1 LELSIKDSDLSHDNS
16 NIWIISEGRYSDV
29 DLKGVVDGNVAGP
42 YKEYKISDIGRYLLN
57 PDSIEVKK
65 RLIGGEIHYKK
76 GALKKI
82 GKSFRK
88 ILPNTSK
95 RQKNGQLLTP
105 ELIISRYKLRIPPM
119 NDPDLEA
126 HLNQFYGLLRSYDSV
141 PKKLASLDPH
151 KIFEIIGICEDIG
164 GNYSY
169 LKLKGSIEEKI
180 KYLES
185 SFSKDV
191 GVMLNRAYIADGL
204 FELRGY
210 DFESYKPERSY
221 RLISYTND
229 GGPTACV
236 LTDHNKI
243 DFYLSDYHL
252 IKHMHLL
259 EQSLRANPSIS
270 KAFRRCVKG
279 QATPV
284 KLFFNKKLEIDY
296 AKTALPAI
304 YQNVFKTLDVGLNQR
319 NLIKPILNYLQVGV
333 SLNYI
338 LPGEG
343 QEDRMYTH
351 ISVLHDFR
359 ALEPLRKNLPQVY
372 SALLEQAFI
381 TEAGRYYLL
390 DSINGY
396 SNE

>member
-1 LELSIKDSDLSHDNS
+1 LSNNNSDLSHNNN
-16 NIWIISEGRYSDV
+16 NIWIISEGRDTDV
-29 DLKGVVDGNVAGP
+29 SLEGVNDGKVAGP

-57 PDSIEVKK
+57 PNSIEVKK
-65 RLIGGEIHYKK
+65 KLIGGEIHYKQ

-82 GKSFRK
+82 GRLFRK
-88 ILPNTSK
+88 ILPNASRRQSK
-95 RQKNGQLLTP
+95 GRSISP
-105 ELIISRYKLRIPPM
+105 ELIVSRYKLRIPPM
-119 NDPDLEA
+119 KDPDLEA
-126 HLNQFYGLLRSYDSV
+126 HLNQFFGLLRSYDSV
-141 PKKLASLDPH
+141 PKKLALLDPH

-180 KYLES
+180 KYLEN

-191 GVMLNRAYIADGL
+191 GVVLNRAYIADGL

-210 DFESYKPERSY
+210 DFESYKPERSC

-229 GGPTACV
+229 GGPAACV
-236 LTDHNKI
+236 LTSHNKI
-243 DFYLSDYHL
+243 DFYLSDYNL

-259 EQSLRANPSIS
+259 EQSLRTNPSIS
-270 KAFRRCVKG
+270 EAFIRCVKG
-279 QATPV
+279 QATPI

-304 YQNVFKTLDVGLNQR
+304 YQDVFKTLDVELNQR
-319 NLIKPILNYLQVGV
+319 NLVKPILNYLQIGV

-338 LPGEG
+338 LPEEG
-343 QEDRMYTH
+343 QEDRMCTH

-372 SALLEQAFI
+372 SALLQQAFS

>member
-1 LELSIKDSDLSHDNS
+1 MLAKDSDLSQN
-16 NIWIISEGRYSDV
+16 NRKIWIISDGRYPEI
-29 DLKGVVDGNVAGP
+29 DLQGVVDGNASGP
-42 YKEYKISDIGRYLLN
+42 YKQYKISEIGRYLLN
-57 PDSIEVKK
+57 PQSIEVKK
-65 RLIGGEIHYKK
+65 KLIGGEIHYKQ
-76 GALKKI
+76 GVLKNI

-88 ILPNTSK
+88 ILPKASK
-95 RQKNGQLLTP
+95 RSKNGSLQSP
-105 ELIISRYKLRIPPM
+105 ELIVSRYKTRVPPM
-119 NDPDLEA
+119 KDPDLAA
-126 HLNQFYGLLRSYDSV
+126 HLNQFYGLLKSYDSV
-141 PKKLASLDPH
+141 PKKLALLDPH
-151 KIFEIIGICEDIG
+151 KLAEIIGICEDIG

-185 SFSKDV
+185 SFSKEV
-191 GVMLNRAYIADGL
+191 SVILNRAYIADGL

-210 DFESYKPERSY
+210 DFESYTPARSY
-221 RLISYTND
+221 RLVSFSND
-229 GGPTACV
+229 GEPTACV
-236 LTDHNKI
+236 LKGQNKI
-243 DFYLSDYHL
+243 DFQLNDV
-252 IKHMHLL
+252 
-259 EQSLRANPSIS
+259 EQSLRVNPSIS
-270 KAFRRCVKG
+270 EAFIRCVEG
-279 QATPV
+279 QATPI

-296 AKTALPAI
+296 AKTQLPAV
-304 YQNVFKTLDVGLNQR
+304 YQNVFKTFDVGRNQR

-338 LPGEG
+338 LPEEDP
-343 QEDRMYTH
+343 EDRLYTH

-372 SALLEQAFI
+372 SALLKQAFF

>member
-1 LELSIKDSDLSHDNS
+1 MLLAKDCDLLQDNS
-16 NIWIISEGRYSDV
+16 KIWIISEGRHSDI
-29 DLKGVVDGNVAGP
+29 DLNGVVDGNVSGP

-57 PDSIEVKK
+57 PHSIEVKK
-65 RLIGGEIHYKK
+65 KLIGGEIHYKQ
-76 GALKKI
+76 GVLKRI

-88 ILPNTSK
+88 ILPNAS
-95 RQKNGQLLTP
+95 RRRENGPLLSP
-105 ELIISRYKLRIPPM
+105 ELIVSRYKWRIPPM
-119 NDPDLEA
+119 RDAALEA

-141 PKKLASLDPH
+141 PKKLALLDPH
-151 KIFEIIGICEDIG
+151 KIFEIVGICEDIG

-180 KYLES
+180 KYLEN
-185 SFSKDV
+185 SFSKDI
-191 GVMLNRAYIADGL
+191 GVILNRAYIADGL

-210 DFESYKPERSY
+210 DFESYPPERSF
-221 RLISYTND
+221 RLISYSSD
-229 GGPTACV
+229 EGPRACV

-243 DFYLSDYHL
+243 AFQLNDYKL

-259 EQSLRANPSIS
+259 EQSLRANPCIS
-270 KAFRRCVKG
+270 KAFNRCVEG
-279 QATPV
+279 QATPI

-304 YQNVFKTLDVGLNQR
+304 YQNVFKSLDVGLNQR
-319 NLIKPILNYLQVGV
+319 DLIKPILNCLQIGV

-338 LPGEG
+338 LPDEG
-343 QEDRMYTH
+343 REDRMYTH

-372 SALLEQAFI
+372 SALLKQAFI

>member
-1 LELSIKDSDLSHDNS
+1 MLAKDSDLSQN
-16 NIWIISEGRYSDV
+16 NRKIWIITDGRSLEI
-29 DLKGVVDGNVAGP
+29 DLKGVVDGSISGP
-42 YKEYKISDIGRYLLN
+42 YKQYMISEIGRYLLN
-57 PDSIEVKK
+57 PQSIEVKK
-65 RLIGGEIHYKK
+65 KLIGGEIHCKQ
-76 GALKKI
+76 GVLKNIAKP
-82 GKSFRK
+82 FRK
-88 ILPNTSK
+88 LLPKASK
-95 RQKNGQLLTP
+95 HPNNGSQISP
-105 ELIISRYKLRIPPM
+105 ELIVSRYKTRVPPM
-119 NDPDLEA
+119 KDPDLAA
-126 HLNQFYGLLRSYDSV
+126 HLNQFYGLLKSYDSV
-141 PKKLASLDPH
+141 PKKLALLDPQ
-151 KIFEIIGICEDIG
+151 KLAEIIGICEDIG

-180 KYLES
+180 KYLETY
-185 SFSKDV
+185 FSKEV
-191 GVMLNRAYIADGL
+191 SVILNRAYVADGL

-210 DFESYKPERSY
+210 DFASYTPARSY
-221 RLISYTND
+221 RLVSFSND
-229 GGPTACV
+229 GEPTACV
-236 LTDHNKI
+236 LTDQNKI
-243 DFYLSDYHL
+243 DFQLNDVDL

-270 KAFRRCVKG
+270 EAFSRCVEG
-279 QATPV
+279 QATPI

-296 AKTALPAI
+296 AKTALPAV
-304 YQNVFKTLDVGLNQR
+304 YQNVFKMFDVGRNQR

-338 LPGEG
+338 LPEEDP
-343 QEDRMYTH
+343 EDRLYTH

-372 SALLEQAFI
+372 SALLKQAFF

>member
-1 LELSIKDSDLSHDNS
+1 VLSINSSDLSHDNN
-16 NIWIISEGRYSDV
+16 NIWIISQGRNTEIN
-29 DLKGVVDGNVAGP
+29 LKGMIDGNVTGP
-42 YKEYKISDIGRYLLN
+42 YKEYKISDISRYLLN
-57 PDSIEVKK
+57 PHSIEVKK
-65 RLIGGEIHYKK
+65 KLIGGEIHYKQ
-76 GALKKI
+76 GVLKKI

-88 ILPNTSK
+88 ILPNTSR
-95 RQKNGQLLTP
+95 RQRKGQSTSP

-119 NDPDLEA
+119 KDPDLEA
-126 HLNQFYGLLRSYDSV
+126 HLNQFFGLLRSYDSV
-141 PKKLASLDPH
+141 PKKLALLDPH

-180 KYLES
+180 KYLEN

-191 GVMLNRAYIADGL
+191 GVVLNKAYIADGL

-210 DFESYKPERSY
+210 DFESYRPERSY
-221 RLISYTND
+221 RLISYTNE
-229 GGPTACV
+229 GGPAACV
-236 LTDHNKI
+236 LTSHNKI
-243 DFYLSDYHL
+243 DFYLSDYNL

-259 EQSLRANPSIS
+259 EQSLRTNPSIS
-270 KAFRRCVKG
+270 EAFIRCVKG
-279 QATPV
+279 QATPI

-304 YQNVFKTLDVGLNQR
+304 YQDVFKTLDVELNQR
-319 NLIKPILNYLQVGV
+319 NLVKPILNYLQIGV

-338 LPGEG
+338 LPEEG

-372 SALLEQAFI
+372 SALLQQAFS

>member
-1 LELSIKDSDLSHDNS
+1 LSNNNSDLSHNNN
-16 NIWIISEGRYSDV
+16 NIWIISEGRYTDV
-29 DLKGVVDGNVAGP
+29 SLEGVNDGKVAGP

-57 PDSIEVKK
+57 PNSIEVKK
-65 RLIGGEIHYKK
+65 KLIGGEIHYKQ

-82 GKSFRK
+82 GRLFRK
-88 ILPNTSK
+88 ILPNASRHQSK
-95 RQKNGQLLTP
+95 GPSISP
-105 ELIISRYKLRIPPM
+105 ELIVSRYKLRIPPM
-119 NDPDLEA
+119 KDPDLEA
-126 HLNQFYGLLRSYDSV
+126 HLNQFFGLLRSYDSV
-141 PKKLASLDPH
+141 PKKLALLDPH

-180 KYLES
+180 KYLEN

-191 GVMLNRAYIADGL
+191 GVVLNRAYIADGL

-210 DFESYKPERSY
+210 DFESYKPERSC

-229 GGPTACV
+229 GGPAACV
-236 LTDHNKI
+236 LTSHNKI
-243 DFYLSDYHL
+243 DFYLSDYNL

-259 EQSLRANPSIS
+259 EQSLRTNPSIS
-270 KAFRRCVKG
+270 EAFIRCVKG
-279 QATPV
+279 QATPI

-304 YQNVFKTLDVGLNQR
+304 YQDVFKTLDVELNQR
-319 NLIKPILNYLQVGV
+319 NLVKPILNYLQIGV

-338 LPGEG
+338 LPEEG

-372 SALLEQAFI
+372 SALLQQAFS

>member
-1 LELSIKDSDLSHDNS
+1 MSHNNN
-16 NIWIISEGRYSDV
+16 NIWIISEGRYTDV
-29 DLKGVVDGNVAGP
+29 CLEGVNDAKVAGP

-57 PDSIEVKK
+57 PNSIEVKK
-65 RLIGGEIHYKK
+65 KLIGGEIHYKQ

-82 GKSFRK
+82 GRLFRK
-88 ILPNTSK
+88 ILPNASRRQSK
-95 RQKNGQLLTP
+95 GQSISP
-105 ELIISRYKLRIPPM
+105 ELIVSRYKLRIPPM
-119 NDPDLEA
+119 KDPDLEA
-126 HLNQFYGLLRSYDSV
+126 HLNQFFGLLRSYDSV
-141 PKKLASLDPH
+141 PKKLALLDPH

-180 KYLES
+180 KYLEN

-191 GVMLNRAYIADGL
+191 GVVLNRAYIADGL

-210 DFESYKPERSY
+210 DFESYKPERSC

-229 GGPTACV
+229 GGPAACV
-236 LTDHNKI
+236 LTSHNKI
-243 DFYLSDYHL
+243 DFYLSDYNL

-259 EQSLRANPSIS
+259 EQSLRTNPSIS
-270 KAFRRCVKG
+270 EAFIRCVKG
-279 QATPV
+279 QATPI

-304 YQNVFKTLDVGLNQR
+304 YQDVFKTLDVELNQR
-319 NLIKPILNYLQVGV
+319 NLVKPILNYLQIGV

-338 LPGEG
+338 LPEEG

-372 SALLEQAFI
+372 SALLQQAFS

>member
-1 LELSIKDSDLSHDNS
+1 LSINNSDLSHNNN
-16 NIWIISEGRYSDV
+16 NIWIISEGRYTDV
-29 DLKGVVDGNVAGP
+29 SLEGLNDGKVAGP

-57 PDSIEVKK
+57 PNSIEVKK
-65 RLIGGEIHYKK
+65 KLIGGEIHYKQ

-82 GKSFRK
+82 GRFFRK
-88 ILPNTSK
+88 ILPNTSR
-95 RQKNGQLLTP
+95 RQSKGRSISP
-105 ELIISRYKLRIPPM
+105 ELIVSRYKLRIPPM
-119 NDPDLEA
+119 KDPDLEA
-126 HLNQFYGLLRSYDSV
+126 HLNQFFGLLRSYDSV
-141 PKKLASLDPH
+141 PKKLALLDPH

-180 KYLES
+180 KYLEN

-191 GVMLNRAYIADGL
+191 GVVLNRAYIADGL

-221 RLISYTND
+221 RLISFTNE
-229 GGPTACV
+229 GGPAACV
-236 LTDHNKI
+236 LTSHNKV
-243 DFYLSDYHL
+243 DFYLSDYTL

-259 EQSLRANPSIS
+259 EQSLRTNPSIS
-270 KAFRRCVKG
+270 EAFIRCVKG
-279 QATPV
+279 QATPI

-304 YQNVFKTLDVGLNQR
+304 YQEVFKTLDVELNQR
-319 NLIKPILNYLQVGV
+319 NLIKPILNYLQIGV

-338 LPGEG
+338 LPEEG

-372 SALLEQAFI
+372 SALLQQAFS

>member
-1 LELSIKDSDLSHDNS
+1 MK
-16 NIWIISEGRYSDV
+16 
-29 DLKGVVDGNVAGP
+29 
-42 YKEYKISDIGRYLLN
+42 
-57 PDSIEVKK
+57 
-65 RLIGGEIHYKK
+65 
-76 GALKKI
+76 
-82 GKSFRK
+82 
-88 ILPNTSK
+88 
-95 RQKNGQLLTP
+95 
-105 ELIISRYKLRIPPM
+105 
-119 NDPDLEA
+119 DPDLEA

-141 PKKLASLDPH
+141 PKKLALLDPH
-151 KIFEIIGICEDIG
+151 KIYELVGICEDIG

-191 GVMLNRAYIADGL
+191 AVILNRAYIADGL

-210 DFESYKPERSY
+210 DFGSYKPERSY

-229 GGPTACV
+229 GDSKACV
-236 LTDHNKI
+236 LTDHNMI
-243 DFYLSDYHL
+243 DFKLSDNNL

-270 KAFRRCVKG
+270 EAFSRCVKG
-279 QATPV
+279 QATPI

-296 AKTALPAI
+296 AKNALPAI
-304 YQNVFKTLDVGLNQR
+304 YQDVFKTLDVGLNQR
-319 NLIKPILNYLQVGV
+319 NLIKPVLNYLQVGV

-338 LPGEG
+338 LPEEG
-343 QEDRMYTH
+343 LEDRMYTH

-372 SALLEQAFI
+372 SELLKQAFI
-381 TEAGRYYLL
+381 TETGRYYLL

>member
-1 LELSIKDSDLSHDNS
+1 MSINSNDLSNDNN
-16 NIWIISEGRYSDV
+16 NIWIISQGWNADV
-29 DLKGVVDGNVAGP
+29 NLKGMIDGNVAGP

-57 PDSIEVKK
+57 PHSIEVKK
-65 RLIGGEIHYKK
+65 KLIGGEIHHKQ
-76 GALKKI
+76 GVLKKI
-82 GKSFRK
+82 EKSFRK
-88 ILPNTSK
+88 ILPNTSR
-95 RQKNGQLLTP
+95 RQRKGQSTSP
-105 ELIISRYKLRIPPM
+105 ELIISRYKLRIPSM
-119 NDPDLEA
+119 KDPDLEA
-126 HLNQFYGLLRSYDSV
+126 HLNQFFGLLRSYDSV
-141 PKKLASLDPH
+141 PKKLALLDPH

-164 GNYSY
+164 ENYSY

-180 KYLES
+180 KYLEN

-191 GVMLNRAYIADGL
+191 GVVLNRAYIADGL

-229 GGPTACV
+229 GGPAACV
-236 LTDHNKI
+236 LTSHNKI
-243 DFYLSDYHL
+243 DFYLSDYNL

-259 EQSLRANPSIS
+259 EQSLRTNPSIS
-270 KAFRRCVKG
+270 EAFIRCVKG
-279 QATPV
+279 QATPI

-304 YQNVFKTLDVGLNQR
+304 YQDVFKTLDVELNQR
-319 NLIKPILNYLQVGV
+319 NLVKPILNYLQIGV

-338 LPGEG
+338 LPEEG
-343 QEDRMYTH
+343 QEDRMHTH

-372 SALLEQAFI
+372 SALLQQAFS

>member
-1 LELSIKDSDLSHDNS
+1 MLPIKDSVS
-16 NIWIISEGRYSDV
+16 NDSSKIWIISEGRSSDAN
-29 DLKGVVDGNVAGP
+29 LKEVIDGNVAGP
-42 YKEYKISDIGRYLLN
+42 CREYKISDIGRYLLN
-57 PDSIEVKK
+57 PNSIEVKK
-65 RLIGGEIHYKK
+65 RLIGGEIHYKQ

-82 GKSFRK
+82 GNALRK
-88 ILPNTSK
+88 ILPGAS
-95 RQKNGQLLTP
+95 RRRKNGSQISP
-105 ELIISRYKLRIPPM
+105 ELIVSPYKLRIPTM
-119 NDPDLEA
+119 KDPDLEA
-126 HLNQFYGLLRSYDSV
+126 HLNQFYGLLRSHDTV
-141 PKKLASLDPH
+141 PKRLALLDPQ
-151 KIFEIIGICEDIG
+151 KIYEIVGICEDIG
-164 GNYSY
+164 GSYSY

-180 KYLES
+180 KYLDN
-185 SFSKDV
+185 SFCKDV
-191 GVMLNRAYIADGL
+191 GVVLNRAYIAEGL

-221 RLISYTND
+221 RLISYSNNGD
-229 GGPTACV
+229 PKGCV
-236 LTDHNKI
+236 LTSQNKI
-243 DFYLSDYHL
+243 DFDLSEYNL
-252 IKHMHLL
+252 IKHLQLL

-270 KAFRRCVKG
+270 EAFSRCVKG

-304 YQNVFKTLDVGLNQR
+304 YRDVFKTLDVGLNQR

-338 LPGEG
+338 LPEEG
-343 QEDRMYTH
+343 PEDRLYTH

-372 SALLEQAFI
+372 SALLKQAFI
-381 TEAGRYYLL
+381 TETGRYYLL

-396 SNE
+396 NNE

>member
-1 LELSIKDSDLSHDNS
+1 LSHNNN
-16 NIWIISEGRYSDV
+16 NIWIISEGRYTDV
-29 DLKGVVDGNVAGP
+29 SLEGVNDGKVAGP

-57 PDSIEVKK
+57 PNSIEVKK
-65 RLIGGEIHYKK
+65 KLIGGEIHYKQ

-82 GKSFRK
+82 GRFFRK
-88 ILPNTSK
+88 ILPNTSR
-95 RQKNGQLLTP
+95 RQSKGRSISP
-105 ELIISRYKLRIPPM
+105 DLIVSRYKLRIPPM
-119 NDPDLEA
+119 KDPDLEA
-126 HLNQFYGLLRSYDSV
+126 HLNQFFGLLRSYDSV
-141 PKKLASLDPH
+141 PKKLALLDPH

-180 KYLES
+180 KYLEN

-191 GVMLNRAYIADGL
+191 GVVLNRAYIADGL

-221 RLISYTND
+221 RLISFTND
-229 GGPTACV
+229 GGPAACV
-236 LTDHNKI
+236 LTGHSKV
-243 DFYLSDYHL
+243 DFYLSDYTL

-259 EQSLRANPSIS
+259 EQSLRTNPSIS
-270 KAFRRCVKG
+270 EAFIRCVKG
-279 QATPV
+279 QATPI

-304 YQNVFKTLDVGLNQR
+304 YQDVFKTLDVELNQR
-319 NLIKPILNYLQVGV
+319 NLVKPILNYLQIGV

-338 LPGEG
+338 LPEEG

-372 SALLEQAFI
+372 SALLQQAFS

>member
-1 LELSIKDSDLSHDNS
+1 VLPTKNS
-16 NIWIISEGRYSDV
+16 NISHNNSKIWIISEERLSDAN
-29 DLKGVVDGNVAGP
+29 LKGVVDGNAAGP
-42 YKEYKISDIGRYLLN
+42 YKEYKISDIGHYLLN
-57 PDSIEVKK
+57 PHSIEIKK
-65 RLIGGEIHYKK
+65 KLIGGEIHYKQ
-76 GALKKI
+76 GILKKI

-88 ILPNTSK
+88 ILPNTS
-95 RQKNGQLLTP
+95 RRRKNGLLISP
-105 ELIISRYKLRIPPM
+105 ELIVSRYKLRIPPLK
-119 NDPDLEA
+119 DPDLEA

-141 PKKLASLDPH
+141 PKKLALLDPH
-151 KIFEIIGICEDIG
+151 KIIEIIGICEDIG

-180 KYLES
+180 KYLEN
-185 SFSKDV
+185 SFSKNV
-191 GVMLNRAYIADGL
+191 GVTLNRAYIADGL
-204 FELRGY
+204 YELRGY
-210 DFESYKPERSY
+210 DFESYTPKRSY
-221 RLISYTND
+221 RLISYSKD
-229 GGPTACV
+229 GDPTACV
-236 LTDHNKI
+236 LTDHSEI
-243 DFYLSDYHL
+243 DFYLSDYNL
-252 IKHMHLL
+252 IKNMHLL

-270 KAFRRCVKG
+270 KAFSRCVKG
-279 QATPV
+279 HATPI

-304 YQNVFKTLDVGLNQR
+304 YQKVLKTLDVGLNQR

-338 LPGEG
+338 LPEEG

-351 ISVLHDFR
+351 VSVLHDFR

-372 SALLEQAFI
+372 SALLKQAFF

-396 SNE
+396 SNG

>member
-1 LELSIKDSDLSHDNS
+1 VLPIKDSVSDDSS
-16 NIWIISEGRYSDV
+16 KIWIISEGRSSD
-29 DLKGVVDGNVAGP
+29 DNLKEVMGGNNVAGP
-42 YKEYKISDIGRYLLN
+42 CKEYKISDIGRYLLN
-57 PDSIEVKK
+57 PHSIEVKK
-65 RLIGGEIHYKK
+65 RLIGGEIHYKQ

-82 GKSFRK
+82 GNALGK
-88 ILPNTSK
+88 IIPGTS
-95 RQKNGQLLTP
+95 RPQKNGPQISP
-105 ELIISRYKLRIPPM
+105 ELIVSPYKLRIPTM
-119 NDPDLEA
+119 KDPELEA
-126 HLNQFYGLLRSYDSV
+126 HLNQFYGLLRSHDTV
-141 PKKLASLDPH
+141 PKRLASLDPQR
-151 KIFEIIGICEDIG
+151 IFEIVGICEDIG
-164 GNYSY
+164 ESYSY

-191 GVMLNRAYIADGL
+191 GVVLNRAYIAEGL

-210 DFESYKPERSY
+210 DFESYQPERSY
-221 RLISYTND
+221 RLVSYSND
-229 GGPTACV
+229 GDPKACV
-236 LTDHNKI
+236 LTGQNTIDFDLSDHN
-243 DFYLSDYHL
+243 L
-252 IKHMHLL
+252 IKHMQLL

-270 KAFRRCVKG
+270 EAFDRCVKG
-279 QATPV
+279 QATPI

-304 YQNVFKTLDVGLNQR
+304 YRDVFKTLDVGMNQR

-338 LPGEG
+338 LPKEDP
-343 QEDRMYTH
+343 EDRLYTH

-372 SALLEQAFI
+372 SALLKQAFI
-381 TEAGRYYLL
+381 TETGRYYLL

-396 SNE
+396 NHE

>member
-1 LELSIKDSDLSHDNS
+1 VLPTKDSNISHDNS
-16 NIWIISEGRYSDV
+16 KIWIISEGLYSDV
-29 DLKGVVDGNVAGP
+29 NLKGVVDGNAAGP
-42 YKEYKISDIGRYLLN
+42 YKEYKISDIGHYLLN
-57 PDSIEVKK
+57 PHSIEIKK
-65 RLIGGEIHYKK
+65 RLIGGEIHYKQ
-76 GALKKI
+76 GVLKKI

-88 ILPNTSK
+88 ILPNSSR
-95 RQKNGQLLTP
+95 RQKKGELISP
-105 ELIISRYKLRIPPM
+105 ELIVSPYKLRIPPM
-119 NDPDLEA
+119 KDPDLEA
-126 HLNQFYGLLRSYDSV
+126 HLNQFYGLLRPYDSV
-141 PKKLASLDPH
+141 QKKLALLDPR
-151 KIFEIIGICEDIG
+151 KIIEIVGICEDVG

-180 KYLES
+180 KYLEN

-191 GVMLNRAYIADGL
+191 GVILNRAYIADGL
-204 FELRGY
+204 YELRGY
-210 DFESYKPERSY
+210 DFESYTPERSY
-221 RLISYTND
+221 RLISYSKD
-229 GGPTACV
+229 GDPTACV

-243 DFYLSDYHL
+243 DFYLNDYNL
-252 IKHMHLL
+252 IKNMHLL
-259 EQSLRANPSIS
+259 EQSLRASPSIS
-270 KAFRRCVKG
+270 KAFSRCVKG

-304 YQNVFKTLDVGLNQR
+304 YQNVFKTLDVGLSQR

-333 SLNYI
+333 SLNYV
-338 LPGEG
+338 LPEEG

-372 SALLEQAFI
+372 SALLKQAFI
-381 TEAGRYYLL
+381 TETGRYYLL

>member
-1 LELSIKDSDLSHDNS
+1 MLAKDSNLSQN
-16 NIWIISEGRYSDV
+16 NRKIWIISDGRHSDI
-29 DLKGVVDGNVAGP
+29 DLNGVVDGDVSGP

-65 RLIGGEIHYKK
+65 RLIGGENHYKQNV
-76 GALKKI
+76 LKKI

-88 ILPNTSK
+88 ILPKASK
-95 RQKNGQLLTP
+95 HSKNGSLTSP
-105 ELIISRYKLRIPPM
+105 ELIVSRYKHRIPPIK
-119 NDPDLEA
+119 DPDLKA
-126 HLNQFYGLLRSYDSV
+126 HLNQFFGLLKSYDSV
-141 PKKLASLDPH
+141 PKKLAFLDPR
-151 KIFEIIGICEDIG
+151 KLFEIVGICEDVG

-180 KYLES
+180 KYLENF
-185 SFSKDV
+185 FSKEV
-191 GVMLNRAYIADGL
+191 SVVLNRAYIADGL

-210 DFESYKPERSY
+210 NFESYTPERSY
-221 RLISYTND
+221 RLVSYSND
-229 GGPTACV
+229 GDPAACV
-236 LTDHNKI
+236 LTGQNKP
-243 DFYLSDYHL
+243 DFQLDDFEL

-259 EQSLRANPSIS
+259 EKSLRANPSIS
-270 KAFRRCVKG
+270 DAFSRCVEG
-279 QATPV
+279 QATPI

-304 YQNVFKTLDVGLNQR
+304 YQNVFNSLDVGMNQR
-319 NLIKPILNYLQVGV
+319 NLVKPILNYLQVGV

-338 LPGEG
+338 LPE
-343 QEDRMYTH
+343 EDPEERLYTH

-372 SALLEQAFI
+372 LALLKQAFI
-381 TEAGRYYLL
+381 TEAGKYYLL

-396 SNE
+396 SNEE

>member
-1 LELSIKDSDLSHDNS
+1 MSINNSDLSHNNN
-16 NIWIISEGRYSDV
+16 NIWIISEGRDTDV
-29 DLKGVVDGNVAGP
+29 SLEGVNDGKVAGP

-57 PDSIEVKK
+57 PNSIEVKK
-65 RLIGGEIHYKK
+65 KLIGGEIHYKQ

-82 GKSFRK
+82 GKFFRK
-88 ILPNTSK
+88 ILPNTSR
-95 RQKNGQLLTP
+95 RQSKGRSISP
-105 ELIISRYKLRIPPM
+105 ELIVSRYKLRIPPM
-119 NDPDLEA
+119 KDPDLEA
-126 HLNQFYGLLRSYDSV
+126 HLNQFFGLLRSYDSV
-141 PKKLASLDPH
+141 PKKLALLDPH
-151 KIFEIIGICEDIG
+151 KIFEIIGICEDFG

-180 KYLES
+180 KYLEN

-191 GVMLNRAYIADGL
+191 GVVLNRAYIADGL

-210 DFESYKPERSY
+210 DFESYKPERSC

-229 GGPTACV
+229 GGPAACV
-236 LTDHNKI
+236 LTSHNKI
-243 DFYLSDYHL
+243 DFYLSDYNL

-259 EQSLRANPSIS
+259 EQSLRTNPSIS
-270 KAFRRCVKG
+270 EAFIRCVKG
-279 QATPV
+279 QATPI

-304 YQNVFKTLDVGLNQR
+304 YQDVFKTLDVELNQR
-319 NLIKPILNYLQVGV
+319 NLVKPILNYLQIGV

-338 LPGEG
+338 LPEEG

-372 SALLEQAFI
+372 SALLQQAFS

>member
-1 LELSIKDSDLSHDNS
+1 MSINNSDLSHNNN
-16 NIWIISEGRYSDV
+16 NIWIISEGRYTDV
-29 DLKGVVDGNVAGP
+29 SLEGVNDGKVAGP

-57 PDSIEVKK
+57 PNSIEVKK
-65 RLIGGEIHYKK
+65 KLIGGEIHYKQ

-82 GKSFRK
+82 GRFFRK
-88 ILPNTSK
+88 ILPNTSR
-95 RQKNGQLLTP
+95 RQSKGRSISP
-105 ELIISRYKLRIPPM
+105 DLIVSRYKLRIPPM
-119 NDPDLEA
+119 KDPDLEA
-126 HLNQFYGLLRSYDSV
+126 HLNQFFGLLRSYDSV
-141 PKKLASLDPH
+141 PKKLALLDPH

-180 KYLES
+180 KYLEN

-191 GVMLNRAYIADGL
+191 GVVLNRAYIADGL

-221 RLISYTND
+221 RLISFTND
-229 GGPTACV
+229 GGPAACV
-236 LTDHNKI
+236 LTGHSKV
-243 DFYLSDYHL
+243 DFYLSDYTL

-259 EQSLRANPSIS
+259 EQSLRTNPSIS
-270 KAFRRCVKG
+270 EAFIRCVKG
-279 QATPV
+279 QATPI

-304 YQNVFKTLDVGLNQR
+304 YQDVFKTLDVELNQR
-319 NLIKPILNYLQVGV
+319 NLVKPILNYLQIGV

-338 LPGEG
+338 LPEEG

-372 SALLEQAFI
+372 SALLQQAFS

>member
-1 LELSIKDSDLSHDNS
+1 MLTIKDSDFSHDNS
-16 NIWIISEGRYSDV
+16 KIWIISEGRYADV
-29 DLKGVVDGNVAGP
+29 NLKEVVDGNVAGP

-65 RLIGGEIHYKK
+65 RLIGGEIHYKQS
-76 GALKKI
+76 ALKKI

-88 ILPNTSK
+88 ILPYTSR
-95 RQKNGQLLTP
+95 RQKNGSPISP
-105 ELIISRYKLRIPPM
+105 ELIVSRYKLRIPPM
-119 NDPDLEA
+119 KDPDLEA
-126 HLNQFYGLLRSYDSV
+126 HLNQFYGLLRSHDSV
-141 PKKLASLDPH
+141 PKKLALLDPH

-191 GVMLNRAYIADGL
+191 GVILNKAYIADGL

-210 DFESYKPERSY
+210 DFESYKPERTY
-221 RLISYTND
+221 RLITYTNED
-229 GGPTACV
+229 GPTACV
-236 LTDHNKI
+236 LTDQHKV
-243 DFYLSDYHL
+243 DFYLSDYSL

-270 KAFRRCVKG
+270 NAFSRCVRG
-279 QATPV
+279 QATPI

-304 YQNVFKTLDVGLNQR
+304 YQNVFKTLDLGLNQR
-319 NLIKPILNYLQVGV
+319 NLIKPILNYLQFGV

-338 LPGEG
+338 LPEEG

-372 SALLEQAFI
+372 SALLKQAFI

>member
-1 LELSIKDSDLSHDNS
+1 MLPTKDSNISHDNS
-16 NIWIISEGRYSDV
+16 KIWIISEGRHSDV
-29 DLKGVVDGNVAGP
+29 NLKGVVDGNAAGP
-42 YKEYKISDIGRYLLN
+42 YKEYKISDIGHYLLN
-57 PDSIEVKK
+57 PHSIEIKK
-65 RLIGGEIHYKK
+65 RLIGGEIHYKQ
-76 GALKKI
+76 GVLKRI

-88 ILPNTSK
+88 ILPNGSR
-95 RQKNGQLLTP
+95 RQKKGSLISP
-105 ELIISRYKLRIPPM
+105 ELIVSPYKLRIPPM
-119 NDPDLEA
+119 KDPDLEA
-126 HLNQFYGLLRSYDSV
+126 HLNQFYGLLRPYDSV
-141 PKKLASLDPH
+141 PKKLALLDPH
-151 KIFEIIGICEDIG
+151 KIIEIVGICEDVG

-180 KYLES
+180 KYLEN

-191 GVMLNRAYIADGL
+191 GVILNRAYIADGL
-204 FELRGY
+204 YELRGY
-210 DFESYKPERSY
+210 DFESYTPERSY
-221 RLISYTND
+221 RLISYSKD
-229 GGPTACV
+229 GDPTACV
-236 LTDHNKI
+236 LTDGNKI
-243 DFYLSDYHL
+243 DFYLNDYNL
-252 IKHMHLL
+252 IKNMHLL
-259 EQSLRANPSIS
+259 EQSLRASPSIN
-270 KAFRRCVKG
+270 KAFSRCVKG
-279 QATPV
+279 QATPI

-304 YQNVFKTLDVGLNQR
+304 YQNVFKTLDVGLSQR

-338 LPGEG
+338 LPEEG

-372 SALLEQAFI
+372 SALLKQAFI
-381 TEAGRYYLL
+381 TETGRYYLL

>member
-1 LELSIKDSDLSHDNS
+1 MK
-16 NIWIISEGRYSDV
+16 IWIISEGRSSDV
-29 DLKGVVDGNVAGP
+29 NLEGLAGSKMAGP
-42 YKEYKISDIGRYLLN
+42 CKEYKISAIGRYLLN

-65 RLIGGEIHYKK
+65 KLIGGEIHYKQ
-76 GALKKI
+76 GALNKI
-82 GKSFRK
+82 GKSLRK
-88 ILPNTSK
+88 ILPNSSR
-95 RQKNGQLLTP
+95 RQKNGSPISP
-105 ELIISRYKLRIPPM
+105 ELIVSRYKLRIPPM
-119 NDPDLEA
+119 TDPDLES
-126 HLNQFYGLLRSYDSV
+126 HLNQFYGLLRSHDSV
-141 PKKLASLDPH
+141 PKKLAVLDPH
-151 KIFEIIGICEDIG
+151 KIFEIVGICEDIG

-180 KYLES
+180 KYLEN
-185 SFSKDV
+185 SFSRYV
-191 GVMLNRAYIADGL
+191 GVILNRAHIADGL

-210 DFESYKPERSY
+210 DFESYKPERTY

-229 GGPTACV
+229 DGPTACV
-236 LTDHNKI
+236 LTDQNKI
-243 DFYLSDYHL
+243 DFYLSDYNL

-279 QATPV
+279 QATPI

-319 NLIKPILNYLQVGV
+319 NQIKPILNYLQVGV

-338 LPGEG
+338 LPEED
-343 QEDRMYTH
+343 QEDRMHTH

-359 ALEPLRKNLPQVY
+359 ALEPLRKNMPQVY
-372 SALLEQAFI
+372 SALLKQAFI

>member
-1 LELSIKDSDLSHDNS
+1 LSINNSDLSHNNN
-16 NIWIISEGRYSDV
+16 NIWIISEGRDTDV
-29 DLKGVVDGNVAGP
+29 SLEGVNDGKVAGP

-57 PDSIEVKK
+57 PNSIEVKK
-65 RLIGGEIHYKK
+65 KLIGGEIHYKQ
-76 GALKKI
+76 GELKKI
-82 GKSFRK
+82 GKLFRK
-88 ILPNTSK
+88 ILPNASRRQSK
-95 RQKNGQLLTP
+95 GRSISP
-105 ELIISRYKLRIPPM
+105 ELIVSRYKLRIPPM
-119 NDPDLEA
+119 KDPDLEA
-126 HLNQFYGLLRSYDSV
+126 HLNQFFGLLRSYDSV
-141 PKKLASLDPH
+141 PKKLALLDPH

-180 KYLES
+180 KYLEN

-191 GVMLNRAYIADGL
+191 GVVLNRAYIADGL

-210 DFESYKPERSY
+210 DFESYKPERSC

-229 GGPTACV
+229 GGPAACV
-236 LTDHNKI
+236 LTSHNKI
-243 DFYLSDYHL
+243 DFYLSDYNL

-259 EQSLRANPSIS
+259 EQSLRTNPSIS
-270 KAFRRCVKG
+270 EAFIRCVKG
-279 QATPV
+279 QATPI

-304 YQNVFKTLDVGLNQR
+304 YQDVFKTLDVELNQR
-319 NLIKPILNYLQVGV
+319 NLVKPILNYLQIGV

-338 LPGEG
+338 LPEEG

-372 SALLEQAFI
+372 SALLQQAFS